1 MERKP
6 QERKNLPE
14 YLKRGI
20 VDTEKTKLVRSILK
34 EKCLN
39 TVCEAAR
46 CPNKAECYAKNTAT
60 FLILGNICTRNCRF
74 CNIEGGTPSPI
85 DREEP
90 KKVAQA
96 IKDLGLK
103 YAVVTSV
110 TRDDLPLQ
118 GADIFAQTIIE
129 TRRLIPDIKI
139 EVLTPDFE
147 GVEDLIDI
155 VIDAKPD
162 VFNHNIETVKN
173 LYPKARPLANY
184 ERSLE
189 FLNYIKSKSPSL
201 KTKSGLMVG
210 LGETFEELQQTF
222 KDLHAVHCDIVTV
235 GQYMQPS
242 KKHLEVEKY
251 YTEDDFET
259 VKNLAKQAGI
269 KEIAASGLVRSSY
282 NAFETFNNSINATNY

>member
-1 MERKP
+1 MERK
-6 QERKNLPE
+6 RLPD

-34 EKCLN
+34 HKCLN

-74 CNIEGGTPSPI
+74 CNISGGIPEPV
-85 DREEP
+85 DRQEP
-90 KKVAQA
+90 LKVAQA
-96 IKDLGLK
+96 IKELGLK
-103 YAVVTSV
+103 YAVITSV

-118 GADIFAQTIIE
+118 GADMFAEVIIQTKK
-129 TRRLIPDIKI
+129 LVPDIKI

-155 VIDAKPD
+155 VTDAKPD
-162 VFNHNIETVKN
+162 VFNHNIETVKR
-173 LYPKARPLANY
+173 LYPKARPLAKY

-189 FLNYIKSKSPSL
+189 FLKHIKDRDKNMV
-201 KTKSGLMVG
+201 TKSGLMVG
-210 LGETFEELQQTF
+210 LGETLEELEQTF
-222 KDLHAVHCDIVTV
+222 VDLKGVGCDIVTV

-242 KKHLEVEKY
+242 KKHLVVERY
-251 YTEDDFET
+251 YTEDDFKQIENT
-259 VKNLAKQAGI
+259 AKNVGI
-269 KEIAASGLVRSSY
+269 SQIVASGLVRSSY
-282 NAFETFNNSINATNY
+282 RAFETYENI

>member
-1 MERKP
+1 MERK
-6 QERKNLPE
+6 RLPD

-34 EKCLN
+34 HKCLN

-74 CNIEGGTPSPI
+74 CNISGGIPEPV
-85 DREEP
+85 DRQEP
-90 KKVAQA
+90 LKVAQA
-96 IKDLGLK
+96 IQELGLK
-103 YAVVTSV
+103 YAVITSV

-118 GADIFAQTIIE
+118 GADMFAEVIIQTKK
-129 TRRLIPDIKI
+129 LVPDIKI

-155 VIDAKPD
+155 VTDAKPD
-162 VFNHNIETVKN
+162 VFNHNIETVKR
-173 LYPKARPLANY
+173 LYPKARPLAKY

-189 FLNYIKSKSPSL
+189 FLKHIKDRDKNMV
-201 KTKSGLMVG
+201 TKSGLMVG
-210 LGETFEELQQTF
+210 LGETLEELEQTF
-222 KDLHAVHCDIVTV
+222 VDLKGVGCDIVTV

-242 KKHLEVEKY
+242 KKHLVVERY
-251 YTEDDFET
+251 YTEDDFKQIENIA
-259 VKNLAKQAGI
+259 KNVGI
-269 KEIAASGLVRSSY
+269 SQIVASGLVRSSY
-282 NAFETFNNSINATNY
+282 RAFETYENI

>member
-1 MERKP
+1 MERK
-6 QERKNLPE
+6 RLPD

-20 VDTEKTKLVRSILK
+20 IDTDKTKLVRSILK
-34 EKCLN
+34 TKCLN

-60 FLILGNICTRNCRF
+60 FLIMGNICTRNCRF
-74 CNIEGGTPSPI
+74 CNISGGHPEPI
-85 DREEP
+85 DKEEP

-96 IKDLGLK
+96 IKDLGLE
-103 YAVVTSV
+103 YAVITSV

-118 GADIFAQTIIE
+118 GADMFRDVIIE
-129 TRRLIPDIKI
+129 TRKLVPDIKI

-162 VFNHNIETVKN
+162 VFNHNIETVER
-173 LYPKARPLANY
+173 LYPKARPLAQY
-184 ERSLE
+184 KRSLD
-189 FLNYIKSKSPSL
+189 FLKHIKTQAPHM

-210 LGETFEELQQTF
+210 LGETFDELAKTF
-222 KDLHAVHCDIVTV
+222 EDLNNVGCDIVTV

-242 KKHLEVEKY
+242 KKHLNVEKY
-251 YTEDDFET
+251 YTEDEFKTIEQ
-259 VKNLAKQAGI
+259 LAKTAGI
-269 KEIAASGLVRSSY
+269 SQIVASGLVRSSY
-282 NAFETFNNSINATNY
+282 RAFETYQDA

>member
-1 MERKP
+1 MERK
-6 QERKNLPE
+6 RLPD

-34 EKCLN
+34 HKCLN

-74 CNIEGGTPSPI
+74 CNISGGIPEPV
-85 DREEP
+85 DRQEP
-90 KKVAQA
+90 LKVAQA
-96 IKDLGLK
+96 IKELGLK
-103 YAVVTSV
+103 YAVITSV

-118 GADIFAQTIIE
+118 GADMFAEVITQTKK
-129 TRRLIPDIKI
+129 LVPDIKI

-155 VIDAKPD
+155 VTDAKPD
-162 VFNHNIETVKN
+162 VFNHNIETVKR
-173 LYPKARPLANY
+173 LYPKARPLAKY

-189 FLNYIKSKSPSL
+189 FLKHIKDRDKNMV
-201 KTKSGLMVG
+201 TKSGLMVG
-210 LGETFEELQQTF
+210 LGETLEELEQTF
-222 KDLHAVHCDIVTV
+222 VDLKGVGCDIVTV

-242 KKHLEVEKY
+242 KKHLVVERY
-251 YTEDDFET
+251 YTEDDFKQIENIA
-259 VKNLAKQAGI
+259 KNVGI
-269 KEIAASGLVRSSY
+269 SQIVASGLVRSSY
-282 NAFETFNNSINATNY
+282 RAFETYENI